1 MFPILLCRL
10 STSTCINSDD
20 LQLSPLKYDLMFSAL
35 NWSRGRDICLL
46 SSIPFNSLVPL
57 VTKDILISESFIDSS
72 IDKTAGAGLM
82 TGISSFLCASELL
95 SAVMVS
101 DLSLGIA
108 NDDISETFILYSSE
122 LRTVAL

>member
-1 MFPILLCRL
+1 M
-10 STSTCINSDD
+10 STSPFIKSDD
-20 LQLSPLKYDLMFSAL
+20 LQYSTAKYAFMFSAL

-82 TGISSFLCASELL
+82 TEISAFLCASESL

-108 NDDISETFILYSSE
+108 NDGISETFVLHSSE